1 MEATQASVDVKLLQL
16 NMTVAKTDTV
26 LAAGNPEAIERQCST
41 LKSITAEI
49 TRMRLDVEAKKLEA
63 KEEIADIQ
71 TWNTHLDAKLD
82 EADNEVGKARKWLD
96 DRKKE
101 TEVLA
106 QEEKM
111 RFEEKLHK
119 TKLEFQTEL
128 QASQTSQ
135 HPHVQAQTSNDI
147 QAKLPK
153 LEITKFDGTFMD
165 WPRFWG
171 QFSETIAKSSVA
183 PITKFTYLRE
193 LLDPR
198 VKRTIEALP
207 FTSEG

>member
-1 MEATQASVDVKLLQL
+1 MEATQVSVDVKLLQL

-41 LKSITAEI
+41 LRSITAEI

-111 RFEEKLHK
+111 RFEEKLHLK
-119 TKLEFQTEL
+119 PNWNFRQNSKRRR
-128 QASQTSQ
+128 QANTHMYKPRHRATSK
-135 HPHVQAQTSNDI
+135 PSSPNS
-147 QAKLPK
+147 KLPN
-153 LEITKFDGTFMD
+153 LT
-165 WPRFWG
+165 
-171 QFSETIAKSSVA
+171 
-183 PITKFTYLRE
+183 
-193 LLDPR
+193 
-198 VKRTIEALP
+198 ALSWTGHDFGDSFQKP
-207 FTSEG
+207 